1 MVRKKK
7 TNIGTALH
15 LDPKRQ
21 AEAEL
26 KRQVIEVADDVF
38 DRYVWGESFQAIA
51 DTLPFKVTGWKLRD
65 ILMNSPETAETYANV
80 GIHRAHN
87 LVDATIDYGR
97 TAAAIGDAAGLRVA
111 IDTNLKVASKLHAA
125 EYGDSKKVELTGAG
139 GGPVKLLALTDEE
152 LLKIAAQGL
161 KDSL

>member
-1 MVRKKK
+1 MTKKRN
-7 TNIGTALH
+7 NIGTALH

-26 KRQVIEVADDVF
+26 KRQVLEVADVVF
-38 DRYVWGESFQAIA
+38 DRYVWGESFQSIA
-51 DTLPFKVTGWKLRD
+51 DTLPFPVTGWRLRD
-65 ILMNSPETAETYANV
+65 ILMNSDETATTYANI

-97 TAAAIGDAAGLRVA
+97 RAAAIGDAAGLRVA
-111 IDTNLKVASKLHAA
+111 IDTNLKVASKLHVA

-139 GGPVKLLALTDEE
+139 GGPVKLLAMTDED
-152 LLKIAAQGL
+152 LIKIAAQGL
-161 KDSL
+161 KEGA

>member
-1 MVRKKK
+1 MVSKKK

-21 AEAEL
+21 AESEL
-26 KRQVIEVADDVF
+26 KRQVLEVADDVF
-38 DRYVWGESFQAIA
+38 DRYVWGESFQSIA

-65 ILMNSPETAETYANV
+65 ILMNSPETAETYANI

-111 IDTNLKVASKLHAA
+111 IDTNLKVASKIHAA